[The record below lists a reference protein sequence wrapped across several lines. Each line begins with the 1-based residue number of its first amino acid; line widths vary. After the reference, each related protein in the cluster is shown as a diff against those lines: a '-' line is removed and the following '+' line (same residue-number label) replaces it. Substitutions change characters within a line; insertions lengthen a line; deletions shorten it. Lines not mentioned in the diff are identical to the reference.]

1 MDTTTSRHGHRPCL
15 TGVIQPNRAPATR
28 RRAPLPMST
37 PPDPTG
43 PLHADAEP
51 PAPRR
56 RAVSH
61 AAVLAAVLAA
71 ALLVLACATLPARP
85 WPALKP
91 LAPAVARSQATLL
104 GAQGPVTPAQKARDL
119 AGVEAEGRAA
129 LVQHHL
135 GVLAAQGALHLYRGN
150 AARLLVDGP
159 ETFAAMKAAIAQ
171 ARHRVL
177 VESYI
182 VEDVGVAAEIGD
194 LLLRKAAEGV
204 FVAMLYDS
212 VGSFGTD
219 RAFFDRLRAG
229 GVRVCAFNPVN
240 PLERPGRWGLLQRNH
255 RKMLAVDSDVAY
267 TGGINLSDVYASG
280 SFGSARRAR
289 QAPPES
295 EGWRDTQVE
304 LRGAVVAA
312 MALLFH
318 ESWLAQDCLGALP
331 PAPAP
336 LQAAPGQRVVKL
348 VAAEPAEGINPTYTA
363 LLAATDAARRSVHLT
378 MAYFAPGPEMVK
390 SLGDAARRGVDVVL
404 VLPGRSDVRLV
415 VHAARSYYAELL
427 AAGVQIHEVQHA
439 VMHAKTAVIDGVF
452 STVGSSNLDWR
463 SITGNHEI
471 DVIVLGDDFGQAL
484 ERLFRQDLERS
495 QRIDPAQWPQRG
507 AGQRLLETLG
517 RLMEPVL

>member
-1 MDTTTSRHGHRPCL
+1 MSRG
-15 TGVIQPNRAPATR
+15 
-28 RRAPLPMST
+28 
-37 PPDPTG
+37 
-43 PLHADAEP
+43 
-51 PAPRR
+51 
-56 RAVSH
+56 
-61 AAVLAAVLAA
+61 AVLAAVLAA

-85 WPALKP
+85 WRTVQP
-91 LAPAVARSQATLL
+91 LAPAAARSQTTLL
-104 GAQGPVTPAQKARDL
+104 GAQGPVTAAQKARDL

-135 GVLAAQGALHLYRGN
+135 GVLAAQGELHLYRGN
-150 AARLLVDGP
+150 SARLLVDGP
-159 ETFAAMKAAIAQ
+159 ETFAAMKVAIAQ

-182 VEDVGVAAEIGD
+182 VEDVGVAAEIGA

-204 FVAMLYDS
+204 RVAMLYDS

-229 GVRVCAFNPVN
+229 GVLVCAFNPVN

-280 SFGSARRAR
+280 SFSSGSRAR
-289 QAPPES
+289 GAPKPAS
-295 EGWRDTQVE
+295 GPDTDSDTEGWRDTQVE

-312 MALLFH
+312 MALLFN
-318 ESWLAQDCLGALP
+318 ESWLAQDCPGALP

-348 VAAEPAEGINPTYTA
+348 VAAEPDQGINPTYTA
-363 LLAATDAARRSVHLT
+363 LLAGTDAARRSVHVT
-378 MAYFAPGPEMVK
+378 MAYFAPGPEMVQ
-390 SLGDAARRGVDVVL
+390 SLSNAARRGVDVAL
-404 VLPGRSDVRLV
+404 VLPGRSDVNLV
-415 VHAARSYYAELL
+415 VYAARSYYAELL
-427 AAGVQIHEVQHA
+427 EAGVRIYEVRHA

-484 ERLFRQDLERS
+484 ETLFEQDLLHA
-495 QRIDPAQWPQRG
+495 QRIDPAQWSRRG
-507 AGQRLLETLG
+507 AGQRLLEGLG
-517 RLMEPVL
+517 RFMEPLL